1 MVFGTRRP
9 FDIFSQLDQAVITR
23 YGVASAL
30 AAAVLLV
37 TSLLSNALDGARYSP
52 ALIAVMVSS
61 LYGGFGP
68 GLVTTLITGVGI
80 PTLFP
85 GEPLPAEPDKSSHFY
100 QLTLFETA
108 ALLVSMVGSLART
121 AKKKREEGSLHAT
134 EDRFRTLVGSVRDFG
149 ILMLDTS
156 GRIVTWN
163 PGAERILGYGAS
175 EAIGRHFSML
185 HPAEDTT
192 RGLPERALA
201 IASREGRYEEE
212 GLRIRKD
219 GSTYWAHTVITPL
232 RDEEGRLYGYS
243 KIIRDVSAHRKAE
256 EERSRL
262 VNKLKE
268 ALRARD
274 EFLSIASHEFK
285 TPLTTLQ
292 LQVQSLQRA
301 GRESGAAAEA
311 LKEKESAQSA
321 LPRIASK
328 LAMIERQVSRMT
340 ELINN
345 LLDVTGI
352 MAGRFRL
359 KIEEVDLA
367 AVTRDIVARLRGP
380 LKDAGC
386 DLVISADVPVV
397 GRWSRL
403 RVEGIV
409 TNLLLNAIKYG
420 SGKPIEVTVSP
431 TPTGARLEVRDHGI
445 GIADGD
451 QARIFERYERAVS
464 EQYSGIGVGL
474 WVVRQTVEA
483 FGGSVRVKSAVG
495 AGATFTVDLPLE
507 VSGNCSLPPPL
518 SSDTHRAA

>member
-1 MVFGTRRP
+1 MAFKNRRP

-23 YGVASAL
+23 YCVASAL
-30 AAAVLLV
+30 AAAVLLL

-85 GEPLPAEPDKSSHFY
+85 GEPLPAEPDRPGHFY

-108 ALLVSMVGSLART
+108 ALLVSVVGSLART
-121 AKKKREEGSLHAT
+121 ARKKREEGSLHT
-134 EDRFRTLVGSVRDFG
+134 MEDRFRTLVGSVRDFG
-149 ILMLDTS
+149 IFMLDES
-156 GRIVTWN
+156 GRIITWN
-163 PGAERILGYGAS
+163 PGAERILGYEAS
-175 EAIGRHFSML
+175 EAIGRHFSSL
-185 HPAEDTT
+185 RPAEDIA

-201 IASREGRYEEE
+201 VAAREGRYEEE

-219 GSTYWAHTVITPL
+219 GSSYWAHIVITPL
-232 RDEEGRLYGYS
+232 RDDEGRLYGFS
-243 KIIRDVSAHRKAE
+243 KIIRDMSGQRKAE

-262 VNKLKE
+262 VSKLKE

-301 GRESGAAAEA
+301 GRESAATEEA
-311 LKEKESAQSA
+311 LKEKESPHSA
-321 LPRIASK
+321 IPRITSK
-328 LAMIERQVSRMT
+328 LAMIERQVGRMT

-386 DLVISADVPVV
+386 DLVLSADAPVV

-420 SGKPIEVTVSP
+420 SGKPIEVTVSA
-431 TPTGARLEVRDHGI
+431 TPTGARLVVCDHGI

-483 FGGSVRVKSAVG
+483 FGGSVRVKSAIG

-518 SSDTHRAA
+518 SSDTNRAA